1 MRPLPPASVLIASIT
16 SHPRR
21 QIVNSANR
29 SMAGVYKSVAD
40 ARFAELQQH
49 RKRSDVSKRPT

>member
-1 MRPLPPASVLIASIT
+1 
-16 SHPRR
+16 
-21 QIVNSANR
+21 
-29 SMAGVYKSVAD
+29 MAGVYKSVAD